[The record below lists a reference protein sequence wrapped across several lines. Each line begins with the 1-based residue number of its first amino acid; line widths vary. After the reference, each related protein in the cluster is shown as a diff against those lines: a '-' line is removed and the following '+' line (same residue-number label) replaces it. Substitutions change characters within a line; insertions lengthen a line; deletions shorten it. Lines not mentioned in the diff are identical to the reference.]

1 MMKKIM
7 KRAWEIAREGVKK
20 FGGKVKEYFAEAL
33 KLAWKEVKEAVSL
46 PALKGT
52 PKQVAWA
59 EDLRKTVMT
68 AFEIAKE
75 AAFETK
81 YGQTKT
87 DRLQNV
93 INYLENEV
101 FTQES
106 AKFFIDHFQN
116 VNARKV
122 KKYAN
127 VDYEYSNVE
136 ISYVFRTIDLYQFA
150 EDYRAKGNKFAK
162 GFQVLESVM
171 KSPTLVSEKMEFIKN
186 EIN

>member
-20 FGGKVKEYFAEAL
+20 FGGKVKEYLAESL
-33 KLAWKEVKEAVSL
+33 KLAWKEVKESVSL
-46 PALKGT
+46 PVLKGT

-93 INYLENEV
+93 INYIENEV

-136 ISYVFRTIDLYQFA
+136 IANVFRSIDLHQFA
-150 EDYRAKGNKFAK
+150 EDYRSKGNKFAK

-171 KSPTLVSEKMEFIKN
+171 KSPTLVSEKLEFIKN